1 MALSFIQ
8 HGITAKKRKDRKST
22 PTLMTWNGLV
32 KYFQDQVAGEDIQ
45 KLIRET
51 KFQEDKNDG
60 YPMECRLMFGNA
72 NVPFGYRGGT
82 SPEHLVKS
90 IPCKNVEQGKKTLA
104 ECIQAIETDDDVKKV
119 VANFFKNKKT
129 FDATTIPKDLLG
141 GA

>member
-8 HGITAKKRKDRKST
+8 HGITAKKRSERKST
-22 PTLMTWNGLV
+22 PTQITWGGL
-32 KYFQDQVAGEDIQ
+32 KTYFQDQVNDDVG

-51 KFQEDKNDG
+51 KFQEAKDDG

-104 ECIQAIETDDDVKKV
+104 ECIQAIETDNDVRKI
-119 VANFFKNKKT
+119 VANFFKNRT
-129 FDATTIPKDLLG
+129 GFDSKTIPEGLLG
-141 GA
+141 GQL

>member
-22 PTLMTWNGLV
+22 PTLMTWDGLV
-32 KYFQDQVAGEDIQ
+32 KHFQDQVMGDDVE

-51 KFQEDKNDG
+51 KFAKDKKDG

-82 SPEHLVKS
+82 SEEDLVKS

-104 ECIQAIETDDDVKKV
+104 ECIQAIETDNDVRKV
-119 VANFFKNKKT
+119 LANFFKGRKG
-129 FDATTIPKDLLG
+129 FDSKTIPSELVG